1 MTHWHFIS
9 AVIVASLF
17 VVSSTTAQ
25 GTSDLQKVEP
35 VKSIEL

>member
-9 AVIVASLF
+9 AIIVASLF

-25 GTSDLQKVEP
+25 GTSDVGPRESVTSVE
-35 VKSIEL
+35 L